1 MNFSPKRAAETEIFT
16 VDFANSLAP
25 GETILVDAGHAPIW
39 TATVAAGQDATPNA
53 IVQGAASVS
62 GSKVSALLTAGV
74 PGVRYAPI
82 CTAQT
87 SLGQT
92 LVLPEYGDGLLDVTL

>member
-1 MNFSPKRAAETEIFT
+1 MNFSPKRAIETEIFT
-16 VDFANSLAP
+16 VDYVNNLAA
-25 GETILVDAGHAPIW
+25 GETILSAVW
-39 TATVAAGQDATPNA
+39 TSTVAAGADASPNA
-53 IVQGAASVS
+53 TIQGAASIS
-62 GSKVSALLTAGV
+62 GTKVSTKITAGL

-87 SLGQT
+87 SLGQV

>member
-1 MNFSPKRAAETEIFT
+1 MNFSPMRSAEVEVFT
-16 VDFANSLAP
+16 VDFVNSLAP
-25 GETILVDAGHAPIW
+25 NETILSAVWTSTVSAGSDAS
-39 TATVAAGQDATPNA
+39 PNA
-53 IVQGAASVS
+53 TIQGTASIS
-62 GSKVSALLTAGV
+62 GSKVSNKIGHAI

-92 LVLPEYGDGLLDVTL
+92 LVLPEYGDGLLEVTL

>member
-16 VDFANSLAP
+16 VDYASMLAA
-25 GETILVDAGHAPIW
+25 GETIRTDAGHTPIW
-39 TATVAAGQDATPNA
+39 TATVSAGADASPNA
-53 IVQGAASVS
+53 IVQGLPSVS
-62 GSKVSALLTAGV
+62 GSTVSTLLTAGL

-92 LVLPEYGDGLLDVTL
+92 LVLPVYGDGLLDVTL

>member
-1 MNFSPKRAAETEIFT
+1 MNFSPKRSAETEIFT
-16 VDFANSLAP
+16 VDYSGMLAP
-25 GETILVDAGHAPIW
+25 SETITSAIW
-39 TATVAAGQDATPNA
+39 TSTVVAGADISPSAT
-53 IVQGAASVS
+53 IQGGASIS
-62 GSKVSALLTAGV
+62 GGKVSQRITAGI

-92 LVLPEYGDGLLDVTL
+92 LVLPEYGDGLLEVTL